1 MSSPSALAGTAPAHM
16 ADSRSV
22 CAPAPDSVIHR
33 IWPVA
38 VIGFAFG
45 LTAAWIWFL
54 GYGLVK
60 LVELAI

>member
-1 MSSPSALAGTAPAHM
+1 MSSPPALAGTAPAHM
-16 ADSRSV
+16 ADTRS
-22 CAPAPDSVIHR
+22 APAPDSVIHR